1 MKKWFIHIL
10 LLAGLFGM
18 LTTSCSQEEGLEPQA
33 SDEKVQVMFTIALDG
48 PSSARSRGTWGDN
61 MDNNTENNYPE
72 HIGDNFDNSIDPD
85 MLFVKLTIG
94 SQTYDVQ
101 NIAYWQEGNINEY
114 KFVGEVD
121 VTATSLT
128 GAKVMVFANMTPA
141 QTIGG
146 ETFNANYSTFP
157 GTGVEYIPMWGVHTI
172 TAAEGLSLTPG
183 SRTELRTPIYLL
195 RAMAKVE
202 VIMANDDY
210 EISDI
215 KLNGYNNTGICL
227 PTGWNGEN
235 TTTTTGLDL
244 DGVFRPQQSFVKEA
258 LKTCFTESTTANGF
272 QCFEIYVP
280 EYLNF
285 DSNNQATVTPSTITV
300 TVDGKNYNIEFKN
313 YSNGSAI
320 GNAYNIVRNHI
331 YRFNITAV
339 KTGMEFTLSV
349 APWADKVVNHEYGK
363 NLSYS
368 TGSWSNYSARDGN
381 TIEMRAGSSATDNT
395 TTAVYAFTVNTPKTI
410 EWMAVLEDPA
420 GKFQFDMS
428 QTSGE
433 GTVEEEN
440 AIQRTVKGELLV
452 TGSNLK
458 LGVKAITPNEKGQYE
473 AILRVYVTYD
483 NKTYELDLVDK
494 TNSEIERFTILHSV
508 L

>member
-1 MKKWFIHIL
+1 MKKWFLHIL

-48 PSSARSRGTWGDN
+48 QSARSRATWGDTY
-61 MDNNTENNYPE
+61 DSA
-72 HIGDNFDNSIDPD
+72 IGNDFDNYIDPD
-85 MLFVKLTIG
+85 KFFVKLTLG
-94 SQTYDVQ
+94 NTTYDVK
-101 NIAYWQEGNINEY
+101 NIAYWQQNSNKNIYE
-114 KFVGEVD
+114 FVGEVE
-121 VTATSLT
+121 VPISATTIYTS
-128 GAKVMVFANMTPA
+128 AKVMVYANMTPDA
-141 QTIGG
+141 TTGN
-146 ETFNANYSTFP
+146 ETFNANYSTYP
-157 GTGVEYIPMWGVHTI
+157 GRGVEYIPMWGVQTMSN
-172 TAAEGLSLTPG
+172 LSLTPG
-183 SRTELRTPIYLL
+183 ARNPLPDIYLL

-244 DGVFRPQQSFVKEA
+244 DGVFRPQQSFVEEA

-300 TVDGKNYNIEFKN
+300 TVDGKNYDIEFKN

-339 KTGMEFTLSV
+339 KTDMEFTLSV

-368 TGSWSNYSARDGN
+368 TGSWSNYSAIDGN
-381 TIEMRAGSSATDNT
+381 TIEMKAGSSATDNT
-395 TTAVYAFTVNTPKTI
+395 TTAVYSFSVNTPKTI

-433 GTVEEEN
+433 GTVEGEN

-452 TGSNLK
+452 TGSNLN

-494 TNSEIERFTILHSV
+494 TDSEIERFTILHSV